1 MPNHPKFRSD
11 LEPIEQRDSEGRRII
26 VLRDPVSQQYF
37 RLSYYEFLF
46 LSALDGNLSP
56 ESASEKLKER
66 GYYYSEEDVGH
77 IVSRAAQE
85 GLLLGTRFGTAG
97 YQISLKNRVVA
108 AQKARRLA
116 GVYFLF
122 IPILNPDRFLER
134 TLWVFRLL
142 CNRWTSALAV
152 LSFPGAL
159 YLIISGL
166 PRIEREFL
174 FFFNLHN
181 LMYLWVTIALTKLI
195 HEFAHA
201 YTAKKYGLHV
211 PQMGIAFLIFFPC
224 LYCDTTDAWQ
234 LADRKQRMAISGA
247 GVFAEAVL
255 ATISAYVWYFS
266 KPGIVNSLAFYL
278 MGVALLS
285 TLLFN
290 GNPLL
295 KFDGY
300 FIFSDYLGLPN
311 LYGKSFA
318 HLRYLFMNKLLG
330 IKTYTQ
336 VAANPREKLI
346 FTSYGTASFAYRIIL
361 YVTIVVGV
369 YYRFDKTVGVVL
381 AGFAFALFVVR
392 PVSRGVKSLWKHRKS
407 IRPSPVSGMVLVC
420 LLALPAGLL
429 FVPVHRNSVYPCFL
443 DTARKQKLTVP
454 LHTWVSNVYIQEG
467 TEVTEGSVLFTLDT
481 SLLEL
486 TLFKTETKRAILE
499 KELELLRLQ
508 EKERAE
514 APSKEIELLQAED
527 EIEEIKGEL
536 DLAQHGSIAPF
547 PGVVTWFDP
556 RMKPGFQPGEG
567 SVIGE
572 LESVMDC
579 MVHAL
584 VPEGDLEKIR
594 PGQKV
599 QVWFPI
605 NGGREFCRTILDVKP
620 FSERDLHESPFSS
633 RFGGELATET
643 KSKGRQ
649 DVPLEAQYDCSVKF
663 PNQSLMIPLGMTGRL
678 VVFSPPQSILA
689 MVIDSLVR
697 TFNRESL
704 L

>member
-300 FIFSDYLGLPN
+300 FIFPTTWG
-311 LYGKSFA
+311 F
-318 HLRYLFMNKLLG
+318 R
-330 IKTYTQ
+330 
-336 VAANPREKLI
+336 I
-346 FTSYGTASFAYRIIL
+346 FTGS
-361 YVTIVVGV
+361 
-369 YYRFDKTVGVVL
+369 
-381 AGFAFALFVVR
+381 
-392 PVSRGVKSLWKHRKS
+392 PSLIS
-407 IRPSPVSGMVLVC
+407 
-420 LLALPAGLL
+420 
-429 FVPVHRNSVYPCFL
+429 
-443 DTARKQKLTVP
+443 DT
-454 LHTWVSNVYIQEG
+454 
-467 TEVTEGSVLFTLDT
+467 
-481 SLLEL
+481 
-486 TLFKTETKRAILE
+486 
-499 KELELLRLQ
+499 
-508 EKERAE
+508 
-514 APSKEIELLQAED
+514 
-527 EIEEIKGEL
+527 
-536 DLAQHGSIAPF
+536 
-547 PGVVTWFDP
+547 
-556 RMKPGFQPGEG
+556 
-567 SVIGE
+567 
-572 LESVMDC
+572 
-579 MVHAL
+579 
-584 VPEGDLEKIR
+584 
-594 PGQKV
+594 
-599 QVWFPI
+599 
-605 NGGREFCRTILDVKP
+605 
-620 FSERDLHESPFSS
+620 
-633 RFGGELATET
+633 
-643 KSKGRQ
+643 
-649 DVPLEAQYDCSVKF
+649 CS
-663 PNQSLMIPLGMTGRL
+663 
-678 VVFSPPQSILA
+678 
-689 MVIDSLVR
+689 
-697 TFNRESL
+697 
-704 L
+704 